1 MFMKQVKFF
10 LVALMAVV
18 MGMSVTSCLK
28 GEENNTVQGSLFV
41 KVSPYDFPPSFVD
54 AAGGKW
60 IPTNATVDASKSMA
74 LISFQYDRT
83 TVEPNATSINVTLVK
98 DPYYF
103 DKSYVT
109 SAEPEVGNA
118 PMYTLE
124 PESYYGTIKGGFF
137 DKNTLILPLTYWYK
151 KYNNTTEKEKYEAE
165 MNAHS
170 FKMYCDVATDFKD
183 GVLTLTL
190 VHDVN
195 GGEENVKREDRIMDY
210 KAFDISSVLSGIG
223 EKTVNSVKVKVME
236 NQSSDS
242 YKDASEKLYNIEYKF
257 EK

>member
-1 MFMKQVKFF
+1 MKQVKFF

-41 KVSPYDFPPSFVD
+41 KVNPYDFPPSFVD

-60 IPTNATVDASKSMA
+60 IPTNATIDASKSMA
-74 LISFQYDRT
+74 LISFQYDKT
-83 TVEPNATSINVTLVK
+83 TVEPNATSVNVTLVE

-103 DKSYVT
+103 DKSYVM
-109 SAEPEVGNA
+109 SVEPEVGNA

-124 PESYYGTIKGGFF
+124 PGSYYGIVRGGFF
-137 DKNTLILPLTYWYK
+137 DKNILILPLAYWYK
-151 KYNNTTEKEKYEAE
+151 KYDKTTEKEKYEAE

-170 FKMYCDVATDFKD
+170 FKMYCDDATDFKD

-190 VHDVN
+190 VHNLN
-195 GGEENVKREDRIMDY
+195 GGEENVKRTDRIMDY
-210 KAFDISSVLSGIG
+210 KAFDISSVLHSING
-223 EKTVNSVKVKVME
+223 TVNSVKVKVME

-242 YKDASEKLYNIEYKF
+242 YTDASEKSYNFEYKF
-257 EK
+257 EE

>member
-1 MFMKQVKFF
+1 MFMKQVKFL

-28 GEENNTVQGSLFV
+28 GEENNTVQGKLFV
-41 KVSPYDFPPSFVD
+41 KVNRYDFPPSFVD

-60 IPTNATVDASKSMA
+60 IPTNATVDSNKDMA
-74 LISFQYDRT
+74 LIYFQYDKT
-83 TVEPNATSINVTLVK
+83 TVEATATSINVALVEE
-98 DPYYF
+98 PYYF
-103 DKSYVT
+103 DKSYVRLG
-109 SAEPEVGNA
+109 ELEVGNA

-124 PESYYGTIKGGFF
+124 PESYYGIIKGGFF
-137 DKNTLILPLTYWYK
+137 DKNTLILPLAYWYK
-151 KYNNTTEKEKYEAE
+151 KYNYATEKEKYEAE

-170 FKMYCDVATDFKD
+170 FEMYCDVATDFKD

-190 VHDVN
+190 VHNVS
-195 GGEENVKREDRIMDY
+195 GGEEDVKRTDKVIDY
-210 KAFDISSVLSGIG
+210 KAFDISSVLNSISG
-223 EKTVNSVKVKVME
+223 TVNSVKVKVME

-242 YKDASEKLYNIEYKF
+242 YTDASEKLYNIEYKS

>member
-1 MFMKQVKFF
+1 MKQVKFI

-41 KVSPYDFPPSFVD
+41 KVNAFDFPPSFVD

-60 IPTNATVDASKSMA
+60 IPTNVTVDASKHMSMA

-83 TVEPNATSINVTLVK
+83 TVEANATSINVTLLGE
-98 DPYYF
+98 PYYF
-103 DKSYVT
+103 DKSVVEPR
-109 SAEPEVGNA
+109 EPEVGNA

-124 PESYYGTIKGGFF
+124 PGSYYGTIKGGFF
-137 DKNTLILPLTYWYK
+137 DKNILILPLAYWYK
-151 KYNNTTEKEKYEAE
+151 KYDNTTEKEKYEAE
-165 MNAHS
+165 MKAHS
-170 FKMYCDVATDFKD
+170 FNMYCDVATDFEN

-190 VHDVN
+190 VHNVN
-195 GGEENVKREDRIMDY
+195 GGEGDVKRTDKNMDY
-210 KAFDISSVLSGIG
+210 KAFDISSVLHSIDG
-223 EKTVNSVKVKVME
+223 TVSSVKVKVME
-236 NQSSDS
+236 NQSTNS
-242 YKDASEKLYNIEYKF
+242 YTDASEKTYNIEYKF